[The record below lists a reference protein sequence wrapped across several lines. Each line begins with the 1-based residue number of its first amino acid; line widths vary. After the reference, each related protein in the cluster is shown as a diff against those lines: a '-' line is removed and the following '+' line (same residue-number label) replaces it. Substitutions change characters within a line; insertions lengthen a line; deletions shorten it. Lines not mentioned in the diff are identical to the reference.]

1 MSAVAGFNVG
11 KDISLS
17 VQNPNGNLLLVGLTS
32 FTSKP
37 GTTKIKSKRITGLTY
52 HGNIP
57 DGWSGT
63 FKVDR
68 VDPSIDLFF
77 ANAEAGYYAGQSS
90 PAGTIQEVI
99 SELDGSTTT
108 WQYTGVVLTFDDA
121 GNWEGDKK
129 VDQTISFEATTR
141 TQVT

>member
-1 MSAVAGFNVG
+1 MSAVNGFNVG

-17 VQNPNGNLLLVGLTS
+17 VQNPNGNLLMVGLTS
-32 FTSKP
+32 FSSKK
-37 GTTKIKSKRITGLTY
+37 GTIKLKSKRLGGKTF

-63 FKVDR
+63 FKIDR
-68 VDPSIDLFF
+68 VDPSVDIFF
-77 ANAEAGYYAGQSS
+77 ANADAGYYAGQSA
-90 PAGTIQEVI
+90 PEGTIQEVI

-108 WQYTGVVLTFDDA
+108 WQYTGVVLTLDDA

-129 VDQTISFEATTR
+129 VEQTISFEATDR
-141 TQVT
+141 TQVV